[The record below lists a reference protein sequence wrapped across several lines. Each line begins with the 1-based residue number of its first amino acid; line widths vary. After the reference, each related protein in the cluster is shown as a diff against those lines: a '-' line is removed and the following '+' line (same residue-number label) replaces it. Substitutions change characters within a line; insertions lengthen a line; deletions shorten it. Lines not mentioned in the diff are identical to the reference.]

1 MDTTVVHRSCNA
13 PILVIMH
20 CIYFL
25 DFRLLIEKET
35 SDAAIMCYK
44 ARLFEEYED
53 VFGCRSTDPQ
63 VYGFEV

>member
-1 MDTTVVHRSCNA
+1 
-13 PILVIMH
+13 MH

-25 DFRLLIEKET
+25 DFRLLIEKDT